1 MTETT
6 APTLTTNDVTVTT
19 DHAGRPYAVIP
30 DDIARALTL
39 ASHQGIDPEARG
51 MFFESDRHPADSWT
65 AATVRTIFEAL
76 LASPLAREDVHAW
89 GLALYR
95 EFGGGTFYGFIVGES
110 GWDPDTRWWRNPE
123 TTADLCVHGNASIA
137 PECRRPLAGTCT
149 F

>member
-30 DDIARALTL
+30 DDVARPLAL
-39 ASHQGIDPEARG
+39 AAGQGIDREARG
-51 MFFESDRHPADSWT
+51 MFFESDPHPAGSWT

-76 LASPLAREDVHAW
+76 LASPLARDNVRAW
-89 GLALYR
+89 GLAQYR
-95 EFGGGTFYGFIVGES
+95 EFDGGTFYGFIVGES

-123 TTADLCVHGNASIA
+123 TTADLSVRGNASIM
-137 PECRRPLAGTCT
+137 PNCRRALAGTCT